1 MRLRDFNC
9 NNYYAVGQLLLPS
22 SRIKRQ
28 DSAEEGEVFLIEEC
42 VLFEFLDHGSFK
54 LFYLS
59 SSVLSL
65 YLLNIF
71 MALALSIYFKFFLN
85 LMLK

>member
-1 MRLRDFNC
+1 M
-9 NNYYAVGQLLLPS
+9 
-22 SRIKRQ
+22 
-28 DSAEEGEVFLIEEC
+28 
-42 VLFEFLDHGSFK
+42 LFEFLDHGSFK